1 MSLLEVGGLV
11 LMASVLGGTVVQ
23 LWYRWTRGL
32 VWLLDGA
39 TAVGIF
45 LMLIGGVRALIEWWP
60 R

>member
-39 TAVGIF
+39 AAIGIF
-45 LMLIGGVRALIEWWP
+45 LMIIGGVRALIEWWP